1 MDLLLIHG
9 ALGNAE
15 QLKPLAERL
24 APRAVRCIELTGH
37 GRSVI
42 PAEGLSYEHFLSD
55 IDAARANEGMV
66 HLFGYSMGGYAALC
80 YAARHPERVASVVT
94 LGSKLLWDTAGL
106 EALLQRLDADA
117 IAKHVPKYAE
127 RLAAD
132 HGDPR
137 WRYLVK
143 ATADLVSRDFHAPM
157 LTPDVLA
164 RVECPVLIC
173 AGDQDDTALPAD
185 ALRAAARMRDAGV
198 LILPRTKHPVDRVDP
213 GLLLPAL
220 AMFWAGREG

>member
-9 ALGNAE
+9 ALGNGA

-24 APRAVRCIELTGH
+24 APQGSRCIELTGH
-37 GRSVI
+37 GRSAI
-42 PAEGLSYEHFLSD
+42 PAEGLSYARFLSD
-55 IDAARANEGMV
+55 IDVAVQGRRV
-66 HLFGYSMGGYAALC
+66 HLFGYSMGGYAALV
-80 YAARHPERVASVVT
+80 YAAKHPERVASVTT
-94 LGSKLLWDTAGL
+94 LGSKLLWDEAGL
-106 EALLQRLDADA
+106 NALLQRLDADA

-137 WRYLVK
+137 WRDLVK

-157 LTPDVLA
+157 LTPDALA

-185 ALRAAARMRDAGV
+185 ALRAAARMREAGV
-198 LILPRTKHPVDRVDP
+198 LILPRTKHPVDRVDLE
-213 GLLLPAL
+213 LLLPVL
-220 AMFWAGREG
+220 SRFWAGRSEG